1 MEQGKLAVAIGDDTV
16 RFAVVGAHGALSK
29 FEEWPIERFST
40 LTDALLSYEASS
52 GVPLLGSI
60 CGISIIGATCRD
72 SILLSRGQWAISRAG
87 LKSLFRHDAIVIND
101 VAANAWA
108 ILGGH
113 AQRLSPLSPGNSE
126 PDFTRAGRWAV
137 THIQK
142 GVGLA
147 VIDVDDAGVPRVL
160 ECEMGHCGFSPSSSE
175 HAALAAALSR
185 RLAKA
190 VTWESILTLS
200 LDDPI
205 WGIDGINVVRSKR
218 IAVLAR
224 LAGQYAGELVLAHG
238 AWSGTIVTGKR
249 IAEIVAEPAIDGFNA
264 AFEAKTKFQRLIRA
278 TPRWRLMNTDL
289 SLAGLAVALD
299 RHASA
304 RRVLAPA

>member
-16 RFAVVGAHGALSK
+16 RFAIVGAHGALSK
-29 FEEWPIERFST
+29 FEESPITRFST
-40 LTDALLSYEASS
+40 LTDALLAYEASS
-52 GVPLLGSI
+52 GVPLLGST
-60 CGISIIGATCRD
+60 CAISIIGATCRD

-87 LKSLFRHDAIVIND
+87 LRSLFRQDAIIIND
-101 VAANAWA
+101 VAASAWA
-108 ILGGH
+108 ILGGQVQKL
-113 AQRLSPLSPGNSE
+113 APLSPGGTE
-126 PDFTRAGRWAV
+126 PDFKRPGRWAV

-147 VIDVDDAGVPRVL
+147 VIDIDEAGVPRVL

-190 VTWESILTLS
+190 VTWESILTIP
-200 LDDPI
+200 LDDSI
-205 WGIDGINVVRSKR
+205 WALDGVAVPRSKR

-238 AWSGTIVTGKR
+238 AWSGIIVTGKR

-278 TPRWRLMNTDL
+278 TPRYRLTNTDL
-289 SLAGLAVALD
+289 SLAGLAVALEL
-299 RHASA
+299 HPFA
-304 RRVLAPA
+304 RRMLVPA